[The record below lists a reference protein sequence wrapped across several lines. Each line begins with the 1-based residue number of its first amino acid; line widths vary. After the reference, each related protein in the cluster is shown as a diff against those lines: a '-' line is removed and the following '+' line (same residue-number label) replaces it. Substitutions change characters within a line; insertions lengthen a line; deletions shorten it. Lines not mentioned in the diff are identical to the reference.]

1 MQEIGCYE
9 KLLVL
14 REKLQ
19 SLNPNDKQ
27 TAIKL
32 FTQYTFMNEYQ
43 KMSGMANKIA
53 MTFQEKEFAL
63 YSIQALY
70 MLSYNNNY
78 NYYMIFVTYCKAKVH
93 HQ

>member
-1 MQEIGCYE
+1 MIMQEIGCYE

-63 YSIQALY
+63 YSI
-70 MLSYNNNY
+70 
-78 NYYMIFVTYCKAKVH
+78 
-93 HQ
+93 